1 MNCVSVTII
10 VFYHNK
16 SDKPS
21 KVMSTNLRHK
31 QKNKDINSVSI
42 WAGKGHTCKENS
54 FFLKNFLETK
64 FIFHNFS

>member
-21 KVMSTNLRHK
+21 KVMSTNLQHK
-31 QKNKDINSVSI
+31 QKNKDINSVYGQEKAI
-42 WAGKGHTCKENS
+42 RVKKIALFAKT
-54 FFLKNFLETK
+54 F
-64 FIFHNFS
+64 